1 MPVKADLD
9 KLDEEIDNQ
18 SRLLGWEHTLL
29 VKALSLCRLRRC
41 IQARI
46 KLCCSVGETLKI
58 SKRIKKHKCC
68 HHVST
73 QFSLNL
79 TWNTYSHHTRYQIE
93 SRGDADSRGPWGRL
107 IKGCGKQIWMYLPRA
122 PAPKEHLYM
131 DLYSCWGNRNTV
143 A

>member
-93 SRGDADSRGPWGRL
+93 SVVMLFTRGSLGAASLRVAGSKSGCIYQGSSADRAFIHGL
-107 IKGCGKQIWMYLPRA
+107 VLLLGK
-122 PAPKEHLYM
+122 
-131 DLYSCWGNRNTV
+131 
-143 A
+143 